1 MHIENVKLRKQ
12 KDNYVYIHTNFE
24 MIAMELVQHSQF
36 IDRECSPLWTIIGD
50 VIRRIQ
56 IQRQRV
62 SFPISGSSWVH
73 Y

>member
-36 IDRECSPLWTIIGD
+36 IDRVLPFGPLLVT
-50 VIRRIQ
+50 
-56 IQRQRV
+56 
-62 SFPISGSSWVH
+62 
-73 Y
+73 